1 MYTSCVNY
9 SGMIIEANSELQ
21 TIKGLMTRKEVAEL
35 LCISEIALE
44 ARRKRGQLPYVKV
57 SKENIRFN
65 PSEIA
70 SLFGLEEEMQ
80 SISTPPALMTVKEAA
95 SFLAVTEETV
105 RGLLKKHKIKK
116 TKISAHTI
124 RIKGTQILNFIKN
137 NSVRAFGTSHK
148 SRTSA

>member
-1 MYTSCVNY
+1 
-9 SGMIIEANSELQ
+9 MIRETNSESQ
-21 TIKGLMTRKEVAEL
+21 AIKGLMTRKEVAEL

-65 PSEIA
+65 PSDIA
-70 SLFGLEEEMQ
+70 SLFGLEGE
-80 SISTPPALMTVKEAA
+80 IPVIDKPSTLMTVKETA
-95 SFLAVTEETV
+95 SYLAVTEETV

-116 TKISAHTI
+116 NKISSRTI
-124 RIKGTQILNFIKN
+124 RIKGTQILDFIRN
-137 NSVRAFGTSHK
+137 NSVRAYGTPHR

>member
-1 MYTSCVNY
+1 
-9 SGMIIEANSELQ
+9 MIRETNSAYQ
-21 TIKGLMTRKEVAEL
+21 AIKRLITRKEGAEL

-70 SLFGLEEEMQ
+70 SLFGLEGE
-80 SISTPPALMTVKEAA
+80 IPVIDKPSTLMTVKETA
-95 SFLAVTEETV
+95 SYLAVTEETV

-116 TKISAHTI
+116 NKISSRTI
-124 RIKGTQILNFIKN
+124 RIKGTQILDFIRN
-137 NSVRAFGTSHK
+137 NSVRAYGTPHR

>member
-1 MYTSCVNY
+1 
-9 SGMIIEANSELQ
+9 MIRETNSESQ
-21 TIKGLMTRKEVAEL
+21 AIKGLMTRKEVAEL

-70 SLFGLEEEMQ
+70 SLFGLEGE
-80 SISTPPALMTVKEAA
+80 IPVIDKPSTLMTVKETA
-95 SFLAVTEETV
+95 SYLAVTEETV

-116 TKISAHTI
+116 NKISSRTI
-124 RIKGTQILNFIKN
+124 RIKGTQILDFIRN
-137 NSVRAFGTSHK
+137 N
-148 SRTSA
+148 RTGCFKDFCR

>member
-1 MYTSCVNY
+1 
-9 SGMIIEANSELQ
+9 MIRETNSESQ
-21 TIKGLMTRKEVAEL
+21 AIKGLMTRKEVAEL

-70 SLFGLEEEMQ
+70 SLFGLEGE
-80 SISTPPALMTVKEAA
+80 IPVIDKPSTLMTVKETA
-95 SFLAVTEETV
+95 SYLAVTEETV

-116 TKISAHTI
+116 NKISSRTI
-124 RIKGTQILNFIKN
+124 RIKGTQILDFIRN
-137 NSVRAFGTSHK
+137 NSVRAYGTPHR

>member
-1 MYTSCVNY
+1 
-9 SGMIIEANSELQ
+9 MIRETNSESQ
-21 TIKGLMTRKEVAEL
+21 AINGLMTRKEVAEL
-35 LCISEIALE
+35 LCMSEIALE

-70 SLFGLEEEMQ
+70 SLFGLEGEIP
-80 SISTPPALMTVKEAA
+80 SIDKPSTLMTVKEAA

-105 RGLLKKHKIKK
+105 RGLLKKHKLKK
-116 TKISAHTI
+116 TKISSHTI
-124 RIKGTQILNFIKN
+124 RIKGTQILNFINN
-137 NSVRAFGTSHK
+137 NSVRAYGTAHK